1 MNFKLNKIN
10 KHYIT
15 FNQVFF
21 LRQIKNTK
29 PQENRAAGLNRRYRG
44 LKTKE
49 RKFQFLSNYANV
61 DIFLIDKAITT
72 KSLILLSLVSK
83 TNCD

>member
-29 PQENRAAGLNRRYRG
+29 PQENRAAGLNR
-44 LKTKE
+44 
-49 RKFQFLSNYANV
+49 
-61 DIFLIDKAITT
+61 
-72 KSLILLSLVSK
+72 
-83 TNCD
+83 